1 MATEVPTETEGV
13 NGKAD
18 DSRNA
23 TLHPADVAAQK
34 QPTLVQRL
42 RAVVDAKIVE
52 SFNNWAEL
60 AGLSRQSLNK
70 FLLRAAE
77 RPDRDMKH
85 RSVTRL
91 ADAAGVKRDWLLAG
105 TTLTP
110 ELTGGEAPIV
120 RRLLSVIDLVLGEP
134 LPGASASEN
143 DRAFAEAMASSE
155 VMKSGDEDAL
165 ALKAARAIHAAGRID
180 TKEGWAFVIDALTEY
195 ELVDRT
201 AEGDRALKLQAAR
214 LRPKRAHEEPPTAIV
229 EKPAPPVTPLLP
241 PAPPPKKDETPK
253 NVIPLTPPKK
263 RTPRRRKKH

>member
-1 MATEVPTETEGV
+1 
-13 NGKAD
+13 
-18 DSRNA
+18 
-23 TLHPADVAAQK
+23 VAAQK

-52 SFNNWAEL
+52 SFNKWAEL
-60 AGLSRQSLNK
+60 AGLSRQTLNK
-70 FLLRAAE
+70 FLKRAEE

-85 RSVTRL
+85 RNVTRL

-110 ELTGGEAPIV
+110 ELTGAEVPIV

-143 DRAFAEAMASSE
+143 DRAFAEAMAASE
-155 VMKSGDEDAL
+155 VMKSGDDDAL

-180 TKEGWAFVIDALTEY
+180 TKEGWAFLIDALTEH
-195 ELVDRT
+195 ELVEQT
-201 AEGDRALKLQAAR
+201 AEGDRALKLRAAR
-214 LRPKRAHEEPPTAIV
+214 LRPRRTHETPPAEIV

-241 PAPPPKKDETPK
+241 PATKEEEQQQQPK

-263 RTPRRRKKH
+263 KPPRRRKKH